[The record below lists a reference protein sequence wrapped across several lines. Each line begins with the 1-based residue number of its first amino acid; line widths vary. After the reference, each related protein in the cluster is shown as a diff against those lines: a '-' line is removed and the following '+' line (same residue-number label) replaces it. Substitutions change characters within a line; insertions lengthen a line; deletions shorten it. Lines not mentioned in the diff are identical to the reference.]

1 MNEIKKIAR
10 AKINLG
16 LDVLSKREDGY
27 HEVKMIMQT
36 INLHDKLRLK
46 KIRADKVILETN
58 LPFLPTDDRN
68 LVVKI
73 IKHMIDTYKIESGVF
88 VDLYKVIPVGAG
100 LAGGS
105 TDAAS
110 TITGMNDLFELGL
123 SLEEMLEIGG
133 QFGADIPYCLIGG
146 TALAEGIGEKLTSL
160 SPVPKLHMLVAKPK
174 VSVSTAYVYENLGL
188 ENGIDHPDI
197 DGMVSAINNK
207 DVQGIVSRLGN
218 VLEDVTI
225 RGYKEVEMTK
235 EAILNTGAMGAL
247 MTGSGSAVFGIYET
261 EDLVKQAGKVLK
273 KNDHIRYVY
282 ETSTYN

>member
-1 MNEIKKIAR
+1 M
-10 AKINLG
+10 
-16 LDVLSKREDGY
+16 
-27 HEVKMIMQT
+27 
-36 INLHDKLRLK
+36 
-46 KIRADKVILETN
+46 
-58 LPFLPTDDRN
+58 
-68 LVVKI
+68 
-73 IKHMIDTYKIESGVF
+73 
-88 VDLYKVIPVGAG
+88 
-100 LAGGS
+100 AGGS

-133 QFGADIPYCLIGG
+133 QFGGADIPYCLIGG

-160 SPVPKLHMLVAKPK
+160 SPPVPKLHMLVAKPK